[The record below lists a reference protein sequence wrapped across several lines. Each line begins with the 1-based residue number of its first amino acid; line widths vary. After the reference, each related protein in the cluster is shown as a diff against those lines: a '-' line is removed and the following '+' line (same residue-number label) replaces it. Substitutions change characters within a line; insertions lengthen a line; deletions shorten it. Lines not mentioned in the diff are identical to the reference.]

1 MSIDRYKVLD
11 LTGGIGGFSS
21 AFEQA
26 EFDVVCAIE
35 GDSQNADIYKSLV
48 RNNNLIEDDIL
59 NLDGTELPYAD
70 IITAD
75 LTSTVNIRTAAEL
88 NRRNEHISNIILNRM
103 PKMFLVRA
111 PLQFVRNND
120 ESMFLLSMALQRRY
134 YITYSVFR
142 EADYSGF
149 PVSSNQLYIIGI
161 ASGIPFDTFE
171 FPQPIYFSYYKD
183 VYTENYSEIDEWYRK
198 HNPALD
204 FGEEPE
210 KHKYYTVKKR
220 KFVKSETIGYNM
232 FGGTYYTDDYGL
244 RRVTHNEYSMLK
256 GYGYYNFNECS
267 NKFKM
272 YRRIA
277 SAPNVF
283 IVRALAESVLKY
295 LHEIN
300 TSDLKPKLEVF
311 AENESGKDLKK
322 RPRKDKENDIRKDI
336 VFPKQKLLNIHIEKP
351 KGLKN
356 LDILIEKNLTAIMG
370 VNGAGKS
377 TVLHA
382 LACMYLPNGNGTYYP
397 FSFFFTPTPDSIWNG
412 SRLSIT
418 YFDENK
424 QDTFTR
430 VYKKESSWT
439 PSRSNKP
446 VRDVFYI
453 GIDTGLP
460 EIEKE
465 RQTSFIDYST
475 NEAEDKISVS
485 IINMAADILNKD
497 YRNLAYNKTR
507 KKELLGIHT
516 NSGIRYSSLS
526 MGAGEQRLIKILRT
540 VMMAPQYSLIL
551 IDEIELLLHIRALKR
566 LIINLSAIAQ
576 KRNLQIIFTTHSPA
590 MNVLTDYVDI
600 RYLHQLPEKTV
611 IYDTINPDLTYELSD
626 STEKCIEIF
635 VEDLLAETIVRKV
648 ARDLKLSGKVDIR
661 KYGSI
666 NNAFTLA
673 AAFILE
679 GRSTQNTLVVLDG
692 DKYTSALEKNK
703 AIKRVLTGTEYTHE
717 QKIDEAISAITQFNL
732 PESTAP
738 EKFIHCMLVDL
749 DIDDE
754 FVQYAK
760 EINAVSDNHEW
771 IDTVVNRMGE
781 REEVA
786 LSRIIDIVAT
796 HPSWNNYIEPI
807 REWLIDKK
815 GTLGL

>member
-11 LTGGIGGFSS
+11 LTGGIGGISL

-35 GDSQNADIYKSLV
+35 GDSQNADIYKSIV
-48 RNNNLIEDDIL
+48 NNRYLIEEDIL
-59 NLDGTELPYAD
+59 NLYGTGLPYAD

-75 LTSTVNIRTAAEL
+75 LTPAVNIRTSAEL
-88 NRRNEHISNIILNRM
+88 NRRNEHISNIILNKM

-120 ESMFLLSMALQRRY
+120 KSIFLLSMALQRRY
-134 YITYSVFR
+134 YVTYSVFK
-142 EADYSGF
+142 ETNYSGF
-149 PVSSNQLYIIGI
+149 PVSGNQLYIIGI

-171 FPQPIYFSYYKD
+171 FPQPIYFSYCKD
-183 VYTENYSEIDEWYRK
+183 VYAENYSEIDEWYRK
-198 HNPALD
+198 HNPEIG
-204 FGEEPE
+204 FWEEPE

-220 KFVKSETIGYNM
+220 KFVKSETIGYNL
-232 FGGTYYTDDYGL
+232 FGGTYYADEYGL
-244 RRVTHNEYSMLK
+244 RRVTHNEYAMLK

-267 NKFKM
+267 NRFKM

-283 IVRALAESVLKY
+283 IVRSIAESVLKY

-300 TSDLKPKLEVF
+300 TSDLIHKPEF
-311 AENESGKDLKK
+311 HAESESGKNVE
-322 RPRKDKENDIRKDI
+322 RKTRKNKENDTQKDI
-336 VFPKQKLLNIHIEKP
+336 IFPKQRLINIHIEKL

-356 LDILIEKNLTAIMG
+356 LDIPIEKNLTAIMG

-382 LACMYLPNGNGTYYP
+382 LACMYLPYRSGTYYP
-397 FSFFFTPTPDSIWNG
+397 FSFFFTPTPDSIWND
-412 SRLSIT
+412 SSLSIT

-424 QDTFTR
+424 QETYTR
-430 VYKKESSWT
+430 EYKKERSWT
-439 PSRSNKP
+439 PQRSRKP

-453 GIDTGLP
+453 GIDTGMP

-475 NEAEDKISVS
+475 NEADDKISIN

-497 YRNLAYNKTR
+497 YKNLAYHKTR
-507 KKELLGIHT
+507 KKELFGIHT
-516 NSGIRYSSLS
+516 NSGIKYSSLS
-526 MGAGEQRLIKILRT
+526 MGAGEQRLIKILKT
-540 VMMAPQYSLIL
+540 VMMATQYSLIL
-551 IDEIELLLHIRALKR
+551 IDEIDLLLHIRALKR
-566 LIINLSAIAQ
+566 LIINLSAIAK

-590 MNVLTDYVDI
+590 MNVLADYVDI

-611 IYDTINPDLTYELSD
+611 VYDTINPDLTYELND

-648 ARDLKLSGKVDIR
+648 ARDLKFSGKVDIR
-661 KYGSI
+661 KFGSV

-679 GRSTQNTLVVLDG
+679 GRNTQNTLIVLDG
-692 DKYTSALEKNK
+692 DEYTSFIDKNK
-703 AIKRVLTGTEYTHE
+703 AIKRVLTGTEDNHE
-717 QKIDEAISAITQFNL
+717 QKINEAISRITQFNL
-732 PESTAP
+732 PENTAP
-738 EKFIHCMLVDL
+738 EKYIHSMLVDM

-760 EINAVSDNHEW
+760 EINAVSDSHQW

-796 HPSWNNYIEPI
+796 HSSWDNYIKPI
-807 REWLIDKK
+807 RDWLIDKK
-815 GTLGL
+815 ETLGF